1 MKSILLV
8 IFVLFGLGIMFSQE
22 KTPVAGE
29 LPDPPYNYTVKEL
42 DSIYPKVA
50 QYFFSGDYAYVLEK
64 IPALIAN
71 AKSVGSERMVTLYSN
86 QLGLSFIEMS
96 DLNSSY
102 LIFSEELEKSQKRKD
117 TFGIIQAYINLG
129 NTYFESDT
137 DKAVKYLDK
146 AQEFANTVNLSKSG
160 IAIIHNDLAELYVKR
175 KEPEQAQIHLNN
187 VKSLMKSSNVE
198 DDHNDYE
205 STAQYLQG
213 SIYLMQGL
221 YQKSI
226 ESILKSIEAGK
237 ARMDETYLLD
247 NYKNLIEAYDKTG
260 QYEKLNE
267 VRKPYDSLRDQ
278 RYEQEKIRQQ
288 QIAKTLFDVEKY
300 QEEAQESQ
308 FQNELTN
315 QKVEQDRKLL
325 WIITLVGIILFLL
338 LVNLLYTRNKRNKLL
353 KDLQIK
359 NRQYL
364 EAKEKS
370 ENLSKKNTKFLS
382 TISHELRTP
391 LYGIIGLSSVFL
403 NNKELKQYDEEF
415 NSLKFSAD
423 YLLSLVNDILNIN
436 KYESK
441 KGQEL
446 KEEHFNLSTLT
457 NSILQTFQFMN
468 EKNNN
473 QVNLTIDQ
481 AIPEVLYG
489 DKTKISQVLM
499 NLMSNAS
506 KFTQDGSINMSIDQL
521 SNNDKDVELSFVVA
535 DTGRGIEKE
544 NQKEIFEEFTQVPA
558 TISEGGTGL
567 GLPIVNKLLKILKSK
582 LKMES
587 TFGIGT
593 TFSFSIP
600 LKIGSKQKLETT
612 INGNDIKKLDHK
624 KLLIVDDNK
633 INQLVT
639 QKVLEQYHMIH
650 DTANN
655 GQEAIDMAREKKYD
669 YILMDINMP
678 VMNGIDATTKIREM
692 KIKTPV
698 IALTAADDLNLERDI
713 YSHGI
718 DAILVKPYHTEQ
730 LLNLLI
736 QYL

>member
-267 VRKPYDSLRDQ
+267 VRKPYDSLRDK